1 MIEKGETMIDASTIK
16 QILSK
21 EYDANEFISIF
32 LNSKLIELKDFWE
45 SSKTN
50 FPNNIKDDEIKKQF
64 ERLNKLL
71 CFVWIILFL
80 LIYFMEDY

>member
-32 LNSKLIELKDFWE
+32 FNSK
-45 SSKTN
+45 
-50 FPNNIKDDEIKKQF
+50 
-64 ERLNKLL
+64 
-71 CFVWIILFL
+71 
-80 LIYFMEDY
+80 